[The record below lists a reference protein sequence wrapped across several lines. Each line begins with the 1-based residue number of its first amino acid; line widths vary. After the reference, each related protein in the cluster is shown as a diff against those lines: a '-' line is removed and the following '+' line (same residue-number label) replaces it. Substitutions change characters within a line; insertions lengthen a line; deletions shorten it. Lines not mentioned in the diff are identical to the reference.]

1 MDPSGQKISTHS
13 QLEQGVDLIQ
23 AGHTKLEIGVSLSMS
38 IVEKI
43 LNMFCDQG
51 AIVHLWWNLRI
62 FWFFRFTTLDM
73 RQLSIWISI
82 YFQLHFHCYTNYA
95 QQAAVLQMALKNI
108 LEVVMVCDPLQ
119 QELVTT
125 ALVLG

>member
-1 MDPSGQKISTHS
+1 MFCICSKIGQF
-13 QLEQGVDLIQ
+13 DLIQ

-51 AIVHLWWNLRI
+51 AIVHLWWNLRM
-62 FWFFRFTTLDM
+62 FWSFRFTPLDM
-73 RQLSIWISI
+73 WLYTFI
-82 YFQLHFHCYTNYA
+82 YLLLHCYTNYA
-95 QQAAVLQMALKNI
+95 QQAALLQMALKNF